1 MPPECFGQDPDCSLA
16 DHPGHAVSWYSMSL
30 PTFQADYDRIT
41 LEFPGF
47 NPQAVAA

>member
-30 PTFQADYDRIT
+30 PTFQAST
-41 LEFPGF
+41 LKPSPHSGKR
-47 NPQAVAA
+47 